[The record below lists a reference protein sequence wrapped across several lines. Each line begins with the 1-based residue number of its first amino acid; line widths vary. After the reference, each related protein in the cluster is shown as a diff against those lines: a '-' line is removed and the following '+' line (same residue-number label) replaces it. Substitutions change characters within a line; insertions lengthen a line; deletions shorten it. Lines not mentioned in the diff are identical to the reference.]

1 MVSVR
6 KKGRYEGHNLLVE
19 FLLNQVAKYMK
30 LCSFAKDLGV
40 SQTEYDRITA
50 PNTFTQDEQ
59 IHKVTSL
66 TALNYNWHFCL
77 NLIKRHAS

>member
-1 MVSVR
+1 MASVR
-6 KKGRYEGHNLLVE
+6 KKGRYEAHDLLDE
-19 FLLNQVAKYMK
+19 FLVNQVAKSVNVLK

-59 IHKVTSL
+59 IHKVTYGVFSYFVL
-66 TALNYNWHFCL
+66 G
-77 NLIKRHAS
+77 